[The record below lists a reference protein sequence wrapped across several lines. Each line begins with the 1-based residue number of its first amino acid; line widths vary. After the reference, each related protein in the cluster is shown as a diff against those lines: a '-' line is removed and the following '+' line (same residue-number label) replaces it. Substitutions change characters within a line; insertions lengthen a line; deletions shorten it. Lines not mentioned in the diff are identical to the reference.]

1 MKNNFDLI
9 TGVAGFIGF
18 SLALKLLKKNKLVLG
33 IDNLN
38 QYYDI
43 NLKKTRI
50 SILKNFKKFKFNKFD
65 LIKKNRLDQI
75 IKKNKIS
82 YIVHLAAQAG
92 VRYSVQNP
100 QTYFIN
106 NLEVFFNILETSK
119 TNKVK
124 HLIFASTSSVYG
136 ENTKFPLNEKANTD
150 NPISFYAATKKSNEI
165 LAHSYSYIYKL
176 PCTALR
182 FFTVYGP
189 FGRPDMALFK
199 FTKKILQN
207 KKIELYNHG
216 NHFRDFTYIADI
228 IDGITPIIKK
238 PKKDKIPFN
247 IFNIGKGK
255 SQKLM
260 SYLNSIEKKL
270 NKKAKIK
277 MIPLQ
282 LGDIK
287 KTHSDVSLLNKYSG
301 YSPTTDIDKGVSD
314 FIDWYLEYYKIKL

>member
-1 MKNNFDLI
+1 MKILV
-9 TGVAGFIGF
+9 TGCAGFIGF
-18 SLALKLLKKNKLVLG
+18 HLSNYLLKQNLEVIG

-38 QYYDI
+38 EYYDV

-50 SILKNFKKFKFNKFD
+50 SLLKKFKNFKFNKFD
-65 LIKKNRLDQI
+65 LIKKNRLNEI

-92 VRYSVQNP
+92 VRYSIQNP

-106 NLEVFFNILETSK
+106 NLEVFFNILEISR
-119 TNKVK
+119 TNKIK

-136 ENTKFPLNEKANTD
+136 DNNKFPLNEKDNTD

-255 SQKLM
+255 SQKLI

-277 MIPLQ
+277 KMPLQ